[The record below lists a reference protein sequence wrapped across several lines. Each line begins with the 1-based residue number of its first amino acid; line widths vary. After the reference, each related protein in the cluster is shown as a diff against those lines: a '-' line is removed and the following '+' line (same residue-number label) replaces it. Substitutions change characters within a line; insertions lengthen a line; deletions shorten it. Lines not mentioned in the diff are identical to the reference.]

1 MIWERGLGRSGDE
14 PMKGAGPSVAPAG
27 GSRIWEREV
36 PGKERV
42 SERVGESFFQD
53 CLSEWRDGRLDFN
66 GWC

>member
-1 MIWERGLGRSGDE
+1 
-14 PMKGAGPSVAPAG
+14 MKGAGPSVAPAG
-27 GSRIWEREV
+27 GSRIWEWEV

-66 GWC
+66 G